1 MKSDKSA
8 KILIVEDD
16 MIIAADL
23 SMQLTKIGY
32 DIIGINTKAEDALK
46 TISDHRP
53 DIIIMDIVLSG
64 KMNGIEAAVNILHEY
79 QIPVIFMTSNTD
91 DATFQKAL
99 SAKPYAFIAKP
110 FQKSELERT
119 IKLSLQRAVLENETR
134 NNHNDTH
141 YLTAMED
148 RLFIRHRGEMV
159 KVALKDINYLEADRN
174 YCKIY
179 TSESKYMVSVPLR
192 NIEAQLPDSQFVR
205 VHRSYV
211 VNLHQIDAISEYQEY
226 LTLGTQQIPISRR
239 MKEQVIK
246 RLKMI

>member
-1 MKSDKSA
+1 MKSLEPA

-32 DIIGINTKAEDALK
+32 HIIGINTKAEDALK

-64 KMNGIEAAVNILHEY
+64 KMNGIEAAVIILHEH

-91 DATFQKAL
+91 DVTFQKAL
-99 SAKPYAFIAKP
+99 SAKPFAFIAKP

-119 IKLSLQRAVLENETR
+119 IRLSLQRAVAEDESIS
-134 NNHNDTH
+134 NHHNTD
-141 YLTAMED
+141 YLSAMED

-159 KVALKDINYLEADRN
+159 KVALQDINYLEADRN
-174 YCKIY
+174 YCKIH
-179 TSESKYMVSVPLR
+179 TSESTYLVSVPLR
-192 NIEAQLPDSQFVR
+192 NIEAQLPDNQFIR

-211 VNLHQIDAISEYQEY
+211 VNLYQIDAVSEYQEY
-226 LTLGTQQIPISRR
+226 LTLGSHQVPISRR
-239 MKEQVIK
+239 MKEQVVR

>member
-1 MKSDKSA
+1 MKSDKPA
-8 KILIVEDD
+8 KVLIVEDD

-32 DIIGINTKAEDALK
+32 DIIGINTKAEDTLK

-64 KMNGIEAAVNILHEY
+64 KMNGIEAAIIILHEY
-79 QIPVIFMTSNTD
+79 QIPVIFMTSSTD

-119 IKLSLQRAVLENETR
+119 IKLSLRRAIIENKPT
-134 NNHNDTH
+134 NNHNDSD